1 MDPFVERMDYRVR
14 QVRVV
19 PHSLFDEAGQGREH
33 KRPIE
38 TQLVQVRQAGFS
50 GTGPFWARDWRTE
63 DLAEALAVRIAS
75 PIEVLLGAR
84 RGDNFESRIRDV
96 LGELSV
102 DGNLGPAV
110 DLHIGDGA
118 AVLRRE
124 VSGEGLLGL
133 IHVVVGVEDG
143 KIDGPVLHGGHLPI
157 GVVITPQTG
166 RPVRQSPSV
175 IHPWSR
181 HGGWCHESGS
191 TRHGLLPGP
200 LAPPLCN
207 RRGRTRRMGRRRT
220 SPWH

>member
-1 MDPFVERMDYRVR
+1 MGLAYRRSPGGSCRPDCLADRSPPGRPAGR
-14 QVRVV
+14 QLRKLDSGCTRRV
-19 PHSLFDEAGQGREH
+19 
-33 KRPIE
+33 
-38 TQLVQVRQAGFS
+38 
-50 GTGPFWARDWRTE
+50 
-63 DLAEALAVRIAS
+63 
-75 PIEVLLGAR
+75 
-84 RGDNFESRIRDV
+84 
-96 LGELSV
+96 SV

-110 DLHIGDGA
+110 DLHIGNGA
-118 AVLRRE
+118 AVLGRE

-166 RPVRQSPSV
+166 PPVQQSPSV
-175 IHPWSR
+175 THPWSR
-181 HGGWCHESGS
+181 HGGRCHESGS

-207 RRGRTRRMGRRRT
+207 RPGRTRRMGRRRT